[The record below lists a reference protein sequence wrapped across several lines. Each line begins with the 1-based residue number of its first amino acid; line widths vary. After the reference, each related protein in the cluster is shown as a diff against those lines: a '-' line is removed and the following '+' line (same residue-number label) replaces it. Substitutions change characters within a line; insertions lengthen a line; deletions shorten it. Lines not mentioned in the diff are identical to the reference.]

1 MIREPEWISLYKL
14 KYKTVKTTTAGGWVV
29 KLFITSRH
37 SLTFFLFSQL
47 IWLKLIRII
56 DCMHCIFNKDNYQIQ
71 RKSNKWNNSSFTSE
85 LKSFTAMDDG
95 QLTSDLI
102 GEVVWMG
109 RKWVSEFPGW
119 ITGACLE
126 LLQIKHLWAIPPL
139 IISFS
144 GQKGKVHLAVQTK
157 RRKITITVINFLNI
171 YKISLHE
178 KVVSCY
184 LKKFLTV

>member
-1 MIREPEWISLYKL
+1 
-14 KYKTVKTTTAGGWVV
+14 
-29 KLFITSRH
+29 
-37 SLTFFLFSQL
+37 
-47 IWLKLIRII
+47 
-56 DCMHCIFNKDNYQIQ
+56 MHCIFNKDNDQIE
-71 RKSNKWNNSSFTSE
+71 RKSNKCKNPSFTSE
-85 LKSFTAMDDG
+85 PKAFTAKDDG

-102 GEVVWMG
+102 GEVVRMR

-119 ITGACLE
+119 IMGACLE

-171 YKISLHE
+171 YKISLH
-178 KVVSCY
+178 KNVVSCY
-184 LKKFLTV
+184 LKEFLTV